1 MKKLQEKPLQENDSV
16 DKLDW
21 IYVVHDQ
28 DFMQEYEC
36 TWIEGQCQMVWLVI
50 MWILIV
56 TYIIIYK

>member
-28 DFMQEYEC
+28 DFRQEYEC
-36 TWIEGQCQMVWLVI
+36 T
-50 MWILIV
+50 
-56 TYIIIYK
+56 